1 MGNLSLKKAAPTH
14 LTLDIGARCLV
25 REGEPLPLSP
35 KDFALLRYLVAHRGC
50 LISHADLLAAVWHD
64 VNVGPEVLK
73 VRIGRLRRLL
83 NDDSDGPQF
92 IENVHGEGYRFIGQ
106 VAVREPL
113 PVDGQEY
120 QGGRSS
126 GAVTQTKLFPPE
138 PPTAGNVVVGRDV
151 ELTALQKL
159 VRVAATG
166 ERRIVLISGEAGIGK
181 TTVIDRFLS
190 RFESNR
196 GGDATQR
203 GTRCS
208 DGLVPQ
214 VWVGRGQCIE
224 QYGRG
229 EPFLPVME
237 AVQRLARDGAG
248 ELKTALRRYA
258 PTWLLHLPALA
269 SPAEREA
276 LRQQQVTQPTG
287 DRVLRELAD
296 ALEALTGLAAGQAP
310 PLAILV
316 LEDLQWAD
324 PSTIDLLALL
334 ARRRDR
340 ARLLVL
346 GSYRSGEV
354 HKADEP
360 LRALLQETGLHESFT
375 EIALGPLAESDVA
388 RYLDARF
395 PSGSFPIDFSRRLW
409 QRSDG
414 NPLLFTNIARDLI
427 ERQVIA
433 WTENGWRFRGGA
445 DAVSATIPSSIRQ
458 LVARQRDRL
467 AIEDQRILEA
477 ASVAGPEFFSTDVAA
492 ALGWDAMDVEERC
505 LRLAERQQFLRVEGA
520 VEWSD
525 GTEVTKFSL
534 LHAVYCELWQERVS
548 SRRRQ
553 RWQLRIGESKEAAY
567 AGRTPEISSALAE
580 HFEQG
585 RDYRR
590 AVAYREQASRQ
601 AVQRGARTEARA
613 HLDRALLLLPH
624 LPDTPDRLRQ
634 ELRLQLGLGAL
645 LSMTE
650 GYAAGGTAGAYYRAR
665 EICTEIG
672 DAPEVFQAIFG
683 LSRFFWMKGELDVAR
698 ALGEQLIRIAD
709 DGTDPVLSMAAHTA
723 LAQVLMVRGELI
735 STTRH
740 AERALSLARLHWDD
754 ALLIEFVYGHLG
766 ILSAGPAANAW
777 HLLGYPDRALS
788 YFDELLEFARTSAHP
803 FAVGLAYFGA
813 AIFHHIRRETAR
825 VRKSAGEI
833 ARVAATHELV
843 EFAPFVDLFEGW
855 AQAMENRA
863 DEGAI
868 RTRRAAET
876 FRHIGAGLFEPY
888 AFSVA
893 AECLAKAG
901 QLNAALDML
910 AYARTAAGRNGA
922 GWHDAEIHRLEGDL
936 RLERAGP
943 GNGRLPPA
951 HAAEK
956 AEACFWRAIEMA
968 KTQCSRVLEL
978 RAAVSLA
985 TLWRRQRM
993 DDEARNLV
1001 AAIYDGFTE
1010 GFDTTDLTTARM
1022 FLQGQNPISQP
1033 NT

>member
-1 MGNLSLKKAAPTH
+1 MKRTRASSS

-25 REGEPLPLSP
+25 RDGEPLALSP
-35 KDFALLRYLVAHRGC
+35 KDFALLRYLVAHRGR

-64 VNVGPEVLK
+64 VNVSPEVLK

-83 NDDSDGPQF
+83 NDDSGGPRF

-106 VAVREPL
+106 VAVRQPL
-113 PVDGQEY
+113 PVDGQELE
-120 QGGRSS
+120 GNDS
-126 GAVTQTKLFPPE
+126 GAAVTPTKPFPPE
-138 PPTAGNVVVGRDV
+138 QPSAGSVVVGRDV
-151 ELTALQKL
+151 EQTALEQL
-159 VRVAATG
+159 VRLAAAG

-181 TTVIDRFLS
+181 TTLIELFLS
-190 RFESNR
+190 KLESDR
-196 GGDATQR
+196 ATDGAQD
-203 GTRCS
+203 GTQCS
-208 DGLVPQ
+208 DASTIPRA
-214 VWVGRGQCIE
+214 WVGRGQCIE

-229 EPFLPVME
+229 EPFLPLME
-237 AVQRLARDGAG
+237 AVQRLARQGAG
-248 ELKTALRRYA
+248 AFKTALRRYA

-269 SPAEREA
+269 SPEERET
-276 LRQQQVTQPTG
+276 LRQQQANQPTG

-296 ALEALTGLAAGQAP
+296 ALEALTGPAAGQAP
-310 PLAILV
+310 PLVILV

-324 PSTIDLLALL
+324 PSTIDFLALL

-354 HKADEP
+354 YRSDEP
-360 LRALLQETGLHESFT
+360 LRALLQETGVHEALT
-375 EIALGPLAESDVA
+375 ELALAPLAESDVS

-395 PSGSFPIDFSRRLW
+395 PSGRFPGDFAQRLW

-414 NPLLFTNIARDLI
+414 NPLLFTNIARDLV
-427 ERQVIA
+427 ESQVIA
-433 WTENGWRFRGGA
+433 WTERGWRFQGST

-458 LVARQRDRL
+458 LVARQRERL
-467 AIEDQRILEA
+467 PIEDQRILEA

-492 ALGWDAMDVEERC
+492 ALAWDAMDVEERC
-505 LRLAERQQFLRVEGA
+505 LRLTERQQFLRVEGA
-520 VEWSD
+520 VEWPD
-525 GTEVTKFSL
+525 GTEATKFRF

-567 AGRTPEISSALAE
+567 ADRTPEISSALAE
-580 HFEQG
+580 HFAQG

-590 AVAYREQASRQ
+590 AVAYHEQASRQ

-613 HLDRALLLLPH
+613 HLDRAFLLLPR
-624 LPDTPDRLRQ
+624 LSDTPDRLRQ

-665 EICTEIG
+665 NICTEIG

-740 AERALSLARLHWDD
+740 AEEALRLARLHWDD

-766 ILSAGPAANAW
+766 ILSAGPAATAW
-777 HLLGYPDRALS
+777 HLLGYPDRALR
-788 YFDELLEFARTSAHP
+788 YFDELLEFARRSAHP

-813 AIFHHIRRETAR
+813 AIFHHIRRETAH

-843 EFAPFVDLFEGW
+843 EFVPFVDLFEGW
-855 AQAMENRA
+855 AQAMEDRA
-863 DEGAI
+863 HEGAH

-876 FRHIGAGLFEPY
+876 LRNIGAGVFEPY
-888 AFSVA
+888 AFCLA
-893 AECLAKAG
+893 AECSAKAG
-901 QLNAALDML
+901 RFDEALGML
-910 AYARTAAGRNGA
+910 AYAHTTAGRNGPD
-922 GWHDAEIHRLEGDL
+922 WHDAEIHRLEGEL
-936 RLERAGP
+936 RLEGAGLESGHP
-943 GNGRLPPA
+943 LPA
-951 HAAEK
+951 HAAAE

-968 KTQCSRVLEL
+968 RTQCSRVLEL
-978 RAAVSLA
+978 RGAVSLA
-985 TLWRRQRM
+985 TLWRRQGKE
-993 DDEARNLV
+993 DEARSLV

-1010 GFDTTDLTTARM
+1010 GFDTSDLTRARM
-1022 FLQGQNPISQP
+1022 FLQPQNPIP
-1033 NT
+1033 HPKA